1 MIDAFCDGYGLK
13 EVQAFKT
20 IAEQKNLEFEEAVDV
35 ELDVK
40 DIPNF
45 YNENGQKTI
54 DIAEVK
60 V

>member
-1 MIDAFCDGYGLK
+1 MIDAFCDGYGFK
-13 EVQAFKT
+13 ETKAFKT
-20 IAEQKNLEFEEAVDV
+20 IAEQKNLEFEDAVDV
-35 ELDVK
+35 KLDIK

-60 V
+60 I